1 MTGWWFWDVLTP
13 IQKKKIGHLNLNQS
27 FQVWLK
33 NDKSL
38 TPNQMMFKFKR
49 IERMRRSPQDY
60 WTSCGHVCHIIS
72 GRDFGWSMEH
82 KNWWNL
88 QDIWGCQAA
97 FVVCGTKQKEENSFE
112 PGPCVE
118 QGGCD
123 PPWNLT
129 ERFALQGSFA
139 HETKV
144 QSWFSRWHAY
154 GE

>member
-1 MTGWWFWDVLTP
+1 
-13 IQKKKIGHLNLNQS
+13 
-27 FQVWLK
+27 
-33 NDKSL
+33 
-38 TPNQMMFKFKR
+38 MFKFKWIAKHR
-49 IERMRRSPQDY
+49 KTTYFLTERMCRSPQDYY

-82 KNWWNL
+82 KNGWNL

-123 PPWNLT
+123 PPWNST
-129 ERFALQGSFA
+129 ERFTLQGSFV

-154 GE
+154 GEWTRMTSACSRNEPFLNFDDWWW